1 MEKQPSGE
9 LMTHIR
15 EHIVKWP
22 ATRDEIVTAC
32 NNLEHVPEHERKFV
46 TENLPEDTYAN
57 PEEVTKV
64 LMEKM

>member
-1 MEKQPSGE
+1 METTISKE
-9 LMTHIR
+9 WTTHIR

-46 TENLPEDTYAN
+46 TENLPEGSYAN